1 MKLCNCFHPSK
12 VQLLLLLMKNNVRV
26 HLALLTVSLIYGAN
40 YTIAKDVMPA
50 YLGASGFVFIRIIV
64 AAILFNIVA
73 LFRTREKVKDKKD
86 YLELLIAACFGVAGN
101 MLLFFNGLAFTSE
114 VNASVLMLN
123 APIFVL
129 IFSVFVLRDRIRL
142 WQAIGMLIAATGA
155 LFLIGGSAFEFSTQS
170 ASGDIMVLLNATS
183 FAFYLVYVKRL
194 LKKYTALFVIKH
206 MFIFGT
212 LLVLPFAWSDLQ
224 TAEYAQF
231 PLDIWI
237 AIGFVAIMTTFVA
250 YLLNAWAVQKASPN
264 LVASYI
270 YLQPVIATFIA
281 INAEN
286 QSLSW
291 EKVIFA
297 VVIFTGVY
305 LVNSNR
311 KKA

>member
-1 MKLCNCFHPSK
+1 
-12 VQLLLLLMKNNVRV
+12 MKNNLRV
-26 HLALLTVSLIYGAN
+26 NLALLTVSLIYGAN
-40 YTIAKDVMPA
+40 YTIAKGVMPA
-50 YLGASGFVFIRIIV
+50 YIGASGFVFIRVLV
-64 AAILFNIVA
+64 AAILFNVVY
-73 LFRTREKVKDKKD
+73 LFRRQEKVQSKTE
-86 YLELLIAACFGVAGN
+86 YTQLFIAACFGVAGN
-101 MLLFFNGLAFTSE
+101 MLLFFNGLAHTSE
-114 VNASVLMLN
+114 INASVLMLN

-129 IFSVFVLRDRIRL
+129 IFSVFVLKDKIRT
-142 WQAIGMLIAATGA
+142 WQAVGMLIAAVGA
-155 LFLIGGSAFEFSTQS
+155 ILLIGGTSFEFSTKS

-194 LKKYTALFVIKH
+194 LSKYSALFVIKNL
-206 MFIFGT
+206 FIFGT
-212 LLVLPFAWSDLQ
+212 ILALPFAWNDLQ
-224 TAEYAQF
+224 TAQYSQF
-231 PLDIWI
+231 PREIWY
-237 AIGFVAIMTTFVA
+237 AIGYVAIMTTFVA

-281 INAEN
+281 INAGS

-297 VVIFTGVY
+297 IVIFGGVY

>member
-1 MKLCNCFHPSK
+1 
-12 VQLLLLLMKNNVRV
+12 
-26 HLALLTVSLIYGAN
+26 
-40 YTIAKDVMPA
+40 
-50 YLGASGFVFIRIIV
+50 
-64 AAILFNIVA
+64 
-73 LFRTREKVKDKKD
+73 
-86 YLELLIAACFGVAGN
+86 
-101 MLLFFNGLAFTSE
+101 
-114 VNASVLMLN
+114 MLN

-129 IFSVFVLRDRIRL
+129 IFSVLILKDKIRL
-142 WQAIGMLIAATGA
+142 WQAIGMLVAAIGA
-155 LFLIGGSAFEFSTQS
+155 ILLIGGRAFEFSTQS
-170 ASGDIMVLLNATS
+170 ASGDAMVLLNATS

-194 LKKYTALFVIKH
+194 LRKYSALFVIKH
-206 MFIFGT
+206 LFIFGT
-212 LLVLPFAWSDLQ
+212 ILVLPFAWTDLQ
-224 TAEYAQF
+224 QAQYASF
-231 PLDIWI
+231 PSQIWL

-281 INAEN
+281 INAGN

-297 VVIFTGVY
+297 LVIFTGVY